1 MNKKTYFE
9 APQAELIVV
18 RFEENI
24 MSPNNSW
31 DNPATS
37 STTWGDEN
45 DDNGME

>member
-1 MNKKTYFE
+1 MKKTDYQKPTCE
-9 APQAELIVV
+9 ILVV

-31 DNPATS
+31 SKNPVS
-37 STTWGDEN
+37 STTWGAED